1 MTMRI
6 GVCGAG
12 AWGTALAL
20 AAATDGAPVTLW
32 ARDAGPILEVGE
44 SPRLPGYAL
53 PPSIGVTADLAALGR
68 CGAILLA
75 VPARHLKALA
85 ADLVNALERT
95 PPLVSCAKGLSQ
107 DTAQLMHDMLRDVAP
122 DSPLGALSGPSFAA
136 DVAAGRPTAVTLGC
150 DDGALARRLAMRLS
164 QRHFRVY
171 PTDDLVG
178 VEVGGAVKNV
188 LAIACGVAAGL
199 SLGDSAEA
207 ALIARGFAEMTRL
220 GVALGAR
227 PETLS
232 GLSGLGDLV
241 LTAKGDA
248 SRNRRFGRALGEGV
262 PIEEALGAIGTVE
275 GVASAPNLARLAA
288 AHGVSMPI
296 SEMVARV
303 VSGEVG
309 VGAAIERLLA
319 RPVGEENVAAPSA
332 RTG

>member
-1 MTMRI
+1 MSGRI

-20 AAATDGAPVTLW
+20 VAATDRAPVTLW
-32 ARDAGPILEVGE
+32 ARDIDAIRRIGA
-44 SPRLPGYAL
+44 SPRLPGHAL
-53 PPSIGVTADLAALGR
+53 PPAIGLADDLSALHD
-68 CGAILLA
+68 CDAILLA
-75 VPARHLKALA
+75 IPARHLETLA
-85 ADLVNALERT
+85 IDLVHALER
-95 PPLVSCAKGLSQ
+95 PPTLVSCAKGLSA
-107 DTAQLMHDMLRDVAP
+107 DGARLMHEVLRDAAP
-122 DSPLGALSGPSFAA
+122 NASIGALSGPSFAA

-150 DDGALARRLAMRLS
+150 DDGALARRLAARLS

-178 VEVGGAVKNV
+178 VEIGGAVKNV

-220 GVALGAR
+220 GSALGAR

-248 SRNRRFGRALGEGV
+248 SRNRRLGRALGEGRSV
-262 PIEEALGAIGTVE
+262 EEALAAIGTVE

-288 AHGVSMPI
+288 AHGASMPI
-296 SEMVARV
+296 CEMVARV
-303 VSGEVG
+303 VGGEVG

-319 RPVGEENVAAPSA
+319 RPVGEENVAASAA